1 MFGEKPELKHP
12 RIPVNPSRINIK
24 RTTPEAITVTTA
36 GNQRKREN
44 IKGGQKKDYVE
55 RMMM

>member
-24 RTTPEAITVTTA
+24 RTMLEAIMVTTA
-36 GNQRKREN
+36 GNQRKRKN
-44 IKGGQKKDYVE
+44 IKGGQKKDYRE
-55 RMMM
+55 TMMM